1 MMQEISVAG
10 WFCVVPVMMLAGWV
24 HGALGLGFPMIAT
37 PLIAIFV
44 DVKIAILITL
54 LPTVTVNVASVA
66 SADKVLPV
74 INKYKVLLVATLAGG
89 VVGAMVIAHADPSP
103 FRLLLAALIVLFIF
117 SARLNRKLPIGSGDA
132 TLGMFG
138 LVAGFSGGTTNVMV
152 AVLIIYFFANNTPR
166 GEMVGSMNFCFLIG
180 KLSQIAVFTMAGL
193 ITIPSLLYT
202 SPLALIALAALF
214 FGQRVAQ
221 TIPVERYK
229 RILYAVLLLLAVV
242 LVVQF
247 IIGLF

>member
-152 AVLIIYFFANNTPR
+152 AVLIIYFLANNTPR
-166 GEMVGSMNFCFLIG
+166 GEMVASMNFCFLIG

>member
-1 MMQEISVAG
+1 MQEISVAG

-74 INKYKVLLVATLAGG
+74 INKYRVLLVATLAGG

-152 AVLIIYFFANNTPR
+152 AVLIIYFLANNTPR
-166 GEMVGSMNFCFLIG
+166 GEMVASMNFCFLIG

>member
-1 MMQEISVAG
+1 
-10 WFCVVPVMMLAGWV
+10 
-24 HGALGLGFPMIAT
+24 
-37 PLIAIFV
+37 
-44 DVKIAILITL
+44 
-54 LPTVTVNVASVA
+54 
-66 SADKVLPV
+66 
-74 INKYKVLLVATLAGG
+74 
-89 VVGAMVIAHADPSP
+89 
-103 FRLLLAALIVLFIF
+103 
-117 SARLNRKLPIGSGDA
+117 
-132 TLGMFG
+132 
-138 LVAGFSGGTTNVMV
+138 MV
-152 AVLIIYFFANNTPR
+152 AVLIIYFLANNTPR
-166 GEMVGSMNFCFLIG
+166 GEMVASMNFCFLIG

>member
-1 MMQEISVAG
+1 MQEISVAG

-74 INKYKVLLVATLAGG
+74 INKYRVLLVATLAGG

-152 AVLIIYFFANNTPR
+152 AVLIIYFLANNTPR
-166 GEMVGSMNFCFLIG
+166 GEMIASMNFCFLIG

>member
-89 VVGAMVIAHADPSP
+89 VVGAMVIAHADPSS

-152 AVLIIYFFANNTPR
+152 AVLIIYFLANNTPR
-166 GEMVGSMNFCFLIG
+166 GEMVASMNFCFLIG

>member
-1 MMQEISVAG
+1 MQEISVAG

>member
-1 MMQEISVAG
+1 MQEITIAG

-54 LPTVTVNVASVA
+54 LPTVTVNVASVV
-66 SADKVLPV
+66 SADNVLSI
-74 INKYKVLLVATLAGG
+74 INKYRVLLVATLAGG

-117 SARLNRKLPIGSGDA
+117 STRLNCKLPIGSGDA

-152 AVLIIYFFANNTPR
+152 AVLIIYFLANNTPR
-166 GEMVGSMNFCFLIG
+166 GEMIASMNFCFLIG

>member
-1 MMQEISVAG
+1 MQEISVAG

-152 AVLIIYFFANNTPR
+152 AVLIIYFLANNTPR
-166 GEMVGSMNFCFLIG
+166 GEMIASMNFCFLIG

-221 TIPVERYK
+221 TIPVERLSL
-229 RILYAVLLLLAVV
+229 IH
-242 LVVQF
+242 
-247 IIGLF
+247 I

>member
-1 MMQEISVAG
+1 MQEISVAG

-152 AVLIIYFFANNTPR
+152 AVLIIYFLANNTPR
-166 GEMVGSMNFCFLIG
+166 GEMVASMNFCFLIG